1 MEYLVNGKK
10 FSNIEEA
17 RQYEDAFRKSNIESS
32 SDNSKDSMSR
42 IYKQYIRSKLH
53 VFKVT
58 REQASKPKYIGIV
71 ADREHIKYLHALL
84 GTPYKLENSELIQ
97 CWDCTKLTG
106 RDIINS
112 VVDSFVYGGNIVP
125 VTSKAHFECCVDAC
139 EKRKE
144 NPYFIFIAR
153 GIKSKED
160 IVKDYIKT
168 GEKFIELTNKSITS
182 AEELFDIFY
191 SLGL

>member
-32 SDNSKDSMSR
+32 SDNSKDSLSR

-53 VFKVT
+53 VFKVMG
-58 REQASKPKYIGIV
+58 EQAKPKYIAIV

-84 GTPYKLENSELIQ
+84 GSPYKLENSELVK

-106 RDIINS
+106 RDIINNI
-112 VVDSFVYGGNIVP
+112 VDSFVYEGNIVP

-139 EKRKE
+139 EKRGE
-144 NPYFIFIAR
+144 NPYYIFVAR
-153 GIKSKED
+153 GIKAKED
-160 IVKDYIKT
+160 IAKDYIKT

-191 SLGL
+191 RLGL

>member
-17 RQYEDAFRKSNIESS
+17 RQYEDALRKSNIESS

-53 VFKVT
+53 VFKIVGD
-58 REQASKPKYIGIV
+58 KPKYIAIV

-84 GTPYKLENSELIQ
+84 GSPYKIENSELVK
-97 CWDCTKLTG
+97 CWDCIKLTG

-112 VVDSFVYGGNIVP
+112 IVDSFVYGGNIVP
-125 VTSKAHFECCVDAC
+125 ITSKAHFECCVDAC
-139 EKRKE
+139 EKRGE
-144 NPYFIFIAR
+144 NPYYIFVAR

-160 IVKDYIKT
+160 IAKDYIKT
-168 GEKFIELTNKSITS
+168 GEKFIELTNKSITP
-182 AEELFDIFY
+182 AELFDIFY
-191 SLGL
+191 RLGL